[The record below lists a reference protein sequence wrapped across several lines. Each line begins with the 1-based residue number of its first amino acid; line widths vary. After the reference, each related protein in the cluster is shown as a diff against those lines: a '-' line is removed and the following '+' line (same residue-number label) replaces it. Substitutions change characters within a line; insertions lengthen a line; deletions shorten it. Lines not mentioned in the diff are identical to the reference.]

1 MRLSLKLTIGL
12 VLAILPVIAV
22 SSGVRVDREIKASE
36 ADLRDDDVMLGRTV
50 AGAATTIWRAAGE
63 AEVRLLVDG
72 ANQREHHVTI
82 RWVWL
87 GAADRDHDAPLVD
100 PGPLVVRT
108 RAIHTRLHPSD
119 ATDSLLTYVAV
130 TSPDGRRGAIEV
142 RRSLAAQQ
150 SFVRHAIEHA
160 VTVTAVV
167 VGVCG
172 VLALGLGVA
181 LVGNPVRRLVA
192 QTRRIGEGNLSTR
205 LRLAQRDEL
214 GQLGHEIDAMCDRL
228 VEARDRLTAETSAKI
243 AALEQVRHA
252 DRLATVGKLAAG
264 VAHEIGTPLNVIS
277 GHAQL
282 ITDDHEPGSADFEN
296 GTIVIEQ
303 TQRVAQII
311 RQLLDFARR
320 RSPRRTE
327 IDLGQLVRET
337 LALLHPLAAERHIT
351 VAVDVVGDGLVCS
364 ADHGQIQQAL
374 TNLVVNAFQAIGSVG
389 RVNVSVTRDR
399 TSARIEVVDTGIG
412 IATDA
417 LPHIFEPFFTTKDV
431 GKGSGLGLSVSY
443 GIVKEHDGRIDV
455 VSKFGEGSRFAIVL
469 PVAPATSNQRK
480 ETS

>member
-1 MRLSLKLTIGL
+1 
-12 VLAILPVIAV
+12 
-22 SSGVRVDREIKASE
+22 
-36 ADLRDDDVMLGRTV
+36 
-50 AGAATTIWRAAGE
+50 
-63 AEVRLLVDG
+63 
-72 ANQREHHVTI
+72 
-82 RWVWL
+82 
-87 GAADRDHDAPLVD
+87 
-100 PGPLVVRT
+100 
-108 RAIHTRLHPSD
+108 
-119 ATDSLLTYVAV
+119 
-130 TSPDGRRGAIEV
+130 
-142 RRSLAAQQ
+142 
-150 SFVRHAIEHA
+150 
-160 VTVTAVV
+160 
-167 VGVCG
+167 
-172 VLALGLGVA
+172 
-181 LVGNPVRRLVA
+181 
-192 QTRRIGEGNLSTR
+192 